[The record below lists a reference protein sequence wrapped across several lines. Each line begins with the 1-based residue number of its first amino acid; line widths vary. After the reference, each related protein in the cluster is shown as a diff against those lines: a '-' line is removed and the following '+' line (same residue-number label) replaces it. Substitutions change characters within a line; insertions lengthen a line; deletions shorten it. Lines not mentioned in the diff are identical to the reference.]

1 MEYQDYIELQDRM
14 YANLTNE
21 QDYYAAMCT
30 QLTIMLLLISTNNE
44 DIANIIYEFFKDLI
58 DDAQKERE
66 IVSLIKLRVEKIVD
80 EFTEVYFEGCPEYML
95 YSKILMR
102 INNSSKKRA
111 SYAYPYIAMFY
122 NLITHQV
129 LQKGSYNIIKR
140 KKYLKESEYESY
152 FEVLKK

>member
-1 MEYQDYIELQDRM
+1 MEYQEYIELQDRM
-14 YANLTNE
+14 FANLTNE
-21 QDYYAAMCT
+21 QDYYATICT
-30 QLTIMLLLISTNNE
+30 QLTIMLLLISTDNE

-58 DDAQKERE
+58 DDAEKERE
-66 IVSLIKLRVEKIVD
+66 IVSLIKLRGEKIVD